1 MVNICILFH
10 SFFKIEMCK
19 DYTEEA
25 KPVKDKK
32 EKKPKKEKK
41 EKSKDKE
48 KEKVG
53 EITDAAKLRAKLEKL
68 DAKIDDLKAKKQEI
82 VARLLELEG
91 ALPAS
96 GEAAAQPVTTGWH
109 DM

>member
-1 MVNICILFH
+1 MVNICTFY
-10 SFFKIEMCK
+10 SFFFFKIEMCK
-19 DYTEEA
+19 DHTEEA
-25 KPVKDKK
+25 KPTKDKK

-41 EKSKDKE
+41 EKSKDKQ

-53 EITDAAKLRAKLEKL
+53 EITDTTKLRAKLEKL

-91 ALPAS
+91 TSLGS
-96 GEAAAQPVTTGWH
+96 GEAAAQPVNSG
-109 DM
+109 

>member
-1 MVNICILFH
+1 MKHGEHLHFLFIP
-10 SFFKIEMCK
+10 FFIKIEMCK
-19 DYTEEA
+19 DHTEEA

-91 ALPAS
+91 TSPAS
-96 GEAAAQPVTTGWH
+96 GEAAAQLVTSG
-109 DM
+109 

>member
-1 MVNICILFH
+1 MEAEDVAH
-10 SFFKIEMCK
+10 HEQSKEKAK
-19 DYTEEA
+19 DHAEEV

-48 KEKVG
+48 KEKFG

-68 DAKIDDLKAKKQEI
+68 DVKIDDLKAKKQEI

-91 ALPAS
+91 KAPAS
-96 GEAAAQPVTTGWH
+96 SETTAPPPTSG
-109 DM
+109 

>member
-1 MVNICILFH
+1 MEGEVATH
-10 SFFKIEMCK
+10 HEPAKGK
-19 DYTEEA
+19 DKDHTEEA

-82 VARLLELEG
+82 VARLLQLEG
-91 ALPAS
+91 TSPAG
-96 GEAAAQPVTTGWH
+96 GEAAPQPVTSG
-109 DM
+109 